1 MGIFDQTPSIRKD
14 TEFFNKALKELGWTF
29 KQYNNKLRKIGID
42 LGDNVSKK
50 NFLNKSLRDIGSK
63 LQYKNIITAPKK
75 INTEIKMGGNK
86 PGTVGAPENAKIWE
100 DGSKVQEQA
109 EKKFKNKTDQRKF
122 FVDKMKKIYKG
133 TSKKEILRLFRNV
146 GLKGLGFFALLDDEI
161 GILAGDAGAAED
173 DEMFAKRDS
182 EKIKTDMMK
191 KSGITQ
197 EMVDKVAN
205 TKVDLLKPMN
215 KGGMMNID
223 YMTRPLGMRKGGDPE
238 MEFEK
243 RKRIMEKTTLD
254 QDYKNAIPS
263 EDTIEGMAYKLAAEQ
278 GDTSMDNVN
287 LIIQQLMALS
297 PSVEQDIKKEYTP
310 LSTQGLKYL
319 FDKMNVMTGIKSD
332 PKLNRNIGFDRVK

>member
-75 INTEIKMGGNK
+75 INTEIRMGGNK

-161 GILAGDAGAAED
+161 GILAGDAGAAEE

-197 EMVDKVAN
+197 EMVDKIAN
-205 TKVDLLKPMN
+205 TKFDLLKPMN

-223 YMTRPLGMRKGGDPE
+223 YMTRPLGMQEGGDPIQE
-238 MEFEK
+238 RMAMLRESMRDDENQSMRAPDITSVALQIAK
-243 RKRIMEKTTLD
+243 QQGD
-254 QDYKNAIPS
+254 SS
-263 EDTIEGMAYKLAAEQ
+263 EDNI
-278 GDTSMDNVN
+278 N
-287 LIIQQLMALS
+287 LIINQLQALM
-297 PSVEQDIKKEYTP
+297 PSLKKTMQKELTP
-310 LSTQGLKYL
+310 MSTQGLKYL
-319 FDKMNVMTGIKSD
+319 FDKMNIMTGISSD
-332 PKLNRNIGFDRVK
+332 PQLNRNVGFGRVE

>member
-1 MGIFDQTPSIRKD
+1 MDEKEQLKRQNYFDFKRDDFMAMDEYLQSSIS
-14 TEFFNKALKELGWTF
+14 E
-29 KQYNNKLRKIGID
+29 ID
-42 LGDNVSKK
+42 L
-50 NFLNKSLRDIGSK
+50 
-63 LQYKNIITAPKK
+63 Q
-75 INTEIKMGGNK
+75 KMN
-86 PGTVGAPENAKIWE
+86 
-100 DGSKVQEQA
+100 Q
-109 EKKFKNKTDQRKF
+109 
-122 FVDKMKKIYKG
+122 
-133 TSKKEILRLFRNV
+133 
-146 GLKGLGFFALLDDEI
+146 
-161 GILAGDAGAAED
+161 
-173 DEMFAKRDS
+173 
-182 EKIKTDMMK
+182 
-191 KSGITQ
+191 
-197 EMVDKVAN
+197 
-205 TKVDLLKPMN
+205 
-215 KGGMMNID
+215 GGMMTMEN
-223 YMTRPLGMRKGGDPE
+223 MTRPLGMQEGGDPE